1 MKALR
6 ALFTIRKSRNAG
18 LEESFTKRLERLDRN
33 RATVA
38 PRLVLFKN
46 RSTRLAA

>member
-6 ALFTIRKSRNAG
+6 TLFISRKSRDAG
-18 LEESFTKRLERLDRN
+18 LEESFLKRLERLDRN
-33 RATVA
+33 RAAVA

-46 RSTRLAA
+46 RSIRQAA